1 MVSSRRGCK
10 SLNHYNWDEDLQK
23 SRGYEGKPYA
33 LENLPRS
40 YGAHLMKRDSPCF
53 CPTFYESHRS
63 LIEDA
68 KSSEVQR
75 SSEGDAAL
83 QGSERGNRHM
93 LLDQKRGHVTK
104 SRPPSRLGTRLTKR
118 RKGSRPKCEK
128 RLKMQGQREGVF

>member
-1 MVSSRRGCK
+1 MVPSGRGCK

-33 LENLPRS
+33 LKNLPQS
-40 YGAHLMKRDSPCF
+40 YGAHLMERDSPCF
-53 CPTFYESHRS
+53 CFNESHRS

-75 SSEGDAAL
+75 SSAGNAAL

-93 LLDQKRGHVTK
+93 LLDQLRGHVTK